1 MLIYSQNTYIGQSK
15 DSCLGRS
22 EQDIVRFHH
31 ATEHDVQFRIY
42 DLFISRIFYLLFLEA
57 NRKWNC
63 GYCNPTLFW
72 MQHNLESTLLGE
84 IPIISDM
91 QMTWPLWQKAKVKV
105 KSLSCVWLFVKPWTV
120 ACQAPLSMGFSRQEY
135 WSGLSFP
142 SPGDRPNPGIELGS
156 PTLQAD
162 SSIWARREFWLKIQH
177 SEN

>member
-72 MQHNLESTLLGE
+72 MQHNLESRLLGE
-84 IPIISDM
+84 IPITSDM

-105 KSLSCVWLFVKPWTV
+105 KSLSCVWLCETMD
-120 ACQAPLSMGFSRQEY
+120 CSLSGSSVHGIFQTRILEWVVISFSR
-135 WSGLSFP
+135 
-142 SPGDRPNPGIELGS
+142 GS
-156 PTLQAD
+156 SQPRDWTWVSHIAG
-162 SSIWARREFWLKIQH
+162 RF
-177 SEN
+177 